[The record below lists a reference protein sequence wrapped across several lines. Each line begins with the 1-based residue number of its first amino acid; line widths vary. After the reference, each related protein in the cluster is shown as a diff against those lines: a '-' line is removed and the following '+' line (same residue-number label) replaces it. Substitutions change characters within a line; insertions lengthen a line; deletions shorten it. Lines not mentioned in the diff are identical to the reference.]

1 MSISKEF
8 SEEKRYR
15 KKPIVVRA
23 YQTEKKLS
31 IETLEGTM
39 TANPGDFIITGVKGE
54 QYPCKPDVFFATYD
68 IEDTSITDNVIDN
81 LSEWSSLVTELSS
94 KEIDLYYLK
103 EDIFKK
109 EQDIIKKTDF
119 NTLYGANNKD
129 VRKKHLD
136 GIMAEDYKNK
146 KDLQFSIDYLE
157 RRISYLKSLIYTKNI
172 SREIKE

>member
-68 IEDTSITDNVIDN
+68 IEDTSITDTVIDN
-81 LSEWSSLVTELSS
+81 LSEWSSLV
-94 KEIDLYYLK
+94 
-103 EDIFKK
+103 
-109 EQDIIKKTDF
+109 

-136 GIMAEDYKNK
+136 EIMAEDYKNK